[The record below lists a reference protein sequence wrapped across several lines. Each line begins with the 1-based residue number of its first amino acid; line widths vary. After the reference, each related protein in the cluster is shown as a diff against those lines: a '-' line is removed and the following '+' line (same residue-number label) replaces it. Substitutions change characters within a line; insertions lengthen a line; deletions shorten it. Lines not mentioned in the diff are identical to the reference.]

1 MSEGFN
7 NFIFYKEW
15 VGQIR
20 LLACSEDP
28 EDILSFCDGLES
40 YLEGEEPG
48 SMSLMARLVYN
59 QVTAQ
64 IARDKESYKE
74 VSDKR
79 SEAGKKGAEAK
90 WNKAKH
96 TEAKDDKAMANNGK
110 TWQTMANDG
119 LKEEEEED
127 VDADV
132 SPDGDIVCAEPLIG
146 LPLNDGSEHEVTE
159 EDLAEYAQ
167 LYPAVDVM
175 QQLRNMRGWLMANP
189 SRRKTKRGIKAF
201 IASWLAKEQDH
212 PRARSGTHKLT
223 AEEILAIPAINPWSE
238 EVST

>member
-15 VGQIR
+15 IGQIR

-40 YLEGEEPG
+40 YLKGEEPG

-64 IARDKESYKE
+64 ITRDKESYKE

-96 TEAKDDKAMANNGK
+96 DEAKDDKAMANNGK
-110 TWQTMANDG
+110 QWQTMANDG
-119 LKEEEEED
+119 LKEEEDVED
-127 VDADV
+127 DV

-175 QQLRNMRGWLMANP
+175 QQLRNMRGWLLANP
-189 SRRKTKRGIKAF
+189 QRRKTKRGIKAF
-201 IASWLAKEQDH
+201 ISTWLQKEQDH

>member
-15 VGQIR
+15 IGQIR

-28 EDILSFCDGLES
+28 EDILSFCDGLEA

-48 SMSLMARLVYN
+48 PMSLMARLVYN

-64 IARDKESYKE
+64 ITRDKESYKE

-96 TEAKDDKAMANNGK
+96 DEAKDDKAMANNGK
-110 TWQTMANDG
+110 QWQTMANDG
-119 LKEEEEED
+119 LKEEEDVED
-127 VDADV
+127 DV

-175 QQLRNMRGWLMANP
+175 QQLRNMRGWLLANP
-189 SRRKTKRGIKAF
+189 QRRKTKRGIKAF
-201 IASWLAKEQDH
+201 ISTWLQKEQDH

>member
-15 VGQIR
+15 IGQIR

-28 EDILSFCDGLES
+28 EDILSFCDGLEA

-64 IARDKESYKE
+64 ITRDKESYKE

-96 TEAKDDKAMANNGK
+96 SEAKDDKAMANNDK
-110 TWQTMANDG
+110 QWQTMANDG
-119 LKEEEEED
+119 LKEEEDVED
-127 VDADV
+127 DV
-132 SPDGDIVCAEPLIG
+132 SPDGDKVCAEPLIG

-159 EDLAEYAQ
+159 DDLAEYAQ

>member
-15 VGQIR
+15 IGQIR

-64 IARDKESYKE
+64 ITRDKDSYKE

-90 WNKAKH
+90 WNKVKH
-96 TEAKDDKAMANNGK
+96 AEAKDDKAMASDGK
-110 TWQTMANDG
+110 TWQTMASDG
-119 LKEEEEED
+119 LKEEEDVED
-127 VDADV
+127 DV

-146 LPLNDGSEHEVTE
+146 LPLNDGSVHGVTE

-175 QQLRNMRGWLMANP
+175 QQLRNMKGWLMANP
-189 SRRKTKRGIKAF
+189 QRRKTKRGIKAF
-201 IASWLAKEQDH
+201 ISTWLQKEQDH

>member
-15 VGQIR
+15 IGQIR

-28 EDILSFCDGLES
+28 EDILSFCDGLEA

-64 IARDKESYKE
+64 ITRDKESYKE

-96 TEAKDDKAMANNGK
+96 DEAKDDKAMANNGK
-110 TWQTMANDG
+110 QWQTMANDG
-119 LKEEEEED
+119 LKEEEDVED
-127 VDADV
+127 DV

-175 QQLRNMRGWLMANP
+175 QQLRNMRGWLLANP
-189 SRRKTKRGIKAF
+189 QRRKTKRGIKAF
-201 IASWLAKEQDH
+201 ISTWLQKEQDH

>member
-15 VGQIR
+15 IGQIR
-20 LLACSEDP
+20 LLACSGDP

-64 IARDKESYKE
+64 ITRDKDSYKE

-96 TEAKDDKAMANNGK
+96 TEAKDDKAMTNNGK

-119 LKEEEEED
+119 LKEEEDVED
-127 VDADV
+127 DV

-159 EDLAEYAQ
+159 EELAEYAQ

-201 IASWLAKEQDH
+201 ISTWLQKEQDH

>member
-48 SMSLMARLVYN
+48 PMSLMARLVYN

-64 IARDKESYKE
+64 ITRDKESYKE

-90 WNKAKH
+90 RNKAKH
-96 TEAKDDKAMANNGK
+96 SEAKDGKAMASDSK

-119 LKEEEEED
+119 LKEEEDVED
-127 VDADV
+127 DV

-146 LPLNDGSEHEVTE
+146 LPLNDGSEHGVTE
-159 EDLAEYAQ
+159 EDVAEYAQ

-175 QQLRNMRGWLMANP
+175 QQLRNMRGWLLANP
-189 SRRKTKRGIKAF
+189 QKRKTKRGIKAF

>member
-15 VGQIR
+15 IGQIR

-48 SMSLMARLVYN
+48 SLSLMARLVYN

-64 IARDKESYKE
+64 ITRDKESYKE

-79 SEAGKKGAEAK
+79 SEAGKKGADAK

-96 TEAKDDKAMANNGK
+96 AEAKDDKGMANDGK
-110 TWQTMANDG
+110 AWHTMANDG
-119 LKEEEEED
+119 LKEEEEVEE
-127 VDADV
+127 DV
-132 SPDGDIVCAEPLIG
+132 SPNGDIVCAEPLIG

-175 QQLRNMRGWLMANP
+175 QQLRNMRGWLLANP
-189 SRRKTKRGIKAF
+189 QKRKTRRGIKAF
-201 IASWLAKEQDH
+201 ITTWLAKEQDH